1 MLIKVKKVKFNSISI
16 KNFLSIG
23 KEEVS
28 LDFKKGISLIT
39 GENKD
44 NGGRN
49 GVGKSSLIESIY
61 WALFGSTIRDIK
73 KDKIVHNQSK
83 GGSVVVLEFA
93 IEDGKF
99 STSYKLTRSLEP
111 SKLLLEKYGEFSLED
126 ISLSTMPKTDE
137 YIKQLIGANEEV
149 FQNAVIMTANNT
161 MPFMAQKKIDKRKFV
176 EGILNL
182 GIFGEM
188 LLKTRA
194 DYNEKKKENEFLS
207 KDFSSEQRILEFL
220 ENSKEGFDENKSER
234 IESINKKIDATKN
247 DLASLRKKDIPEI
260 SSLKEK
266 IKNNEDKIEKLRELL
281 AETNK
286 EIVEIGEKKSEAY
299 NTINQAKKEK
309 QKILDK
315 GNVCPTCN
323 RQYCEDDLQYIE
335 SEIKKLDELISIN
348 QPIYD
353 ENQKIS
359 SEKTAFGS
367 KITNNIETLKDE
379 IKDYKDEIS
388 NSALHEQKI
397 KSLEEKI
404 EEYQENIEEI
414 EKEEFKDDKKIED
427 AQKKIEN
434 LEKNISDLQKHL
446 LVLETAKFVVS
457 EEGVKTF
464 IVKKMLS
471 VLNAQLNFY
480 LKTLDA
486 PCTCEFNE
494 MFEETIYNTQG
505 KECSYFNFSGGERKR
520 IDIAILFMF
529 QDILRMQTGVAFNLS
544 MYDELFDSALDEKG
558 VNKILEI
565 LRERTDKYDE
575 AVYIISHNKAAV
587 NSNFDNIIKLEKK
600 DGKTSIAP

>member
-1 MLIKVKKVKFNSISI
+1 MKKVKFNRISI

-83 GGSVVVLEFA
+83 GGSVVILEFA
-93 IEDGKF
+93 IEDGKT

-111 SKLLLEKYGEFSLED
+111 SKLSLEVVKDSQEED
-126 ISLSTMPKTDE
+126 ISLSTIPKTDE

-260 SSLKEK
+260 SSLKGK

-335 SEIKKLDELISIN
+335 SEIKKLDDLISIN

-353 ENQKIS
+353 ENQKIA

-367 KITNNIETLKDE
+367 KITDNIETLKDE

-427 AQKKIEN
+427 AQKKIES
-434 LEKNISDLQKHL
+434 LEKNISNLQKQL

>member
-1 MLIKVKKVKFNSISI
+1 VKKIKFNSISI

-93 IEDGKF
+93 IEDGKV

-111 SKLLLEKYGEFSLED
+111 SKLLLEKYGDLSLED

-234 IESINKKIDATKN
+234 IESINKKIDVTKN

-281 AETNK
+281 IETNR
-286 EIVEIGEKKSEAY
+286 EIVEIGENKSEAY

-353 ENQKIS
+353 ENKKIG

-587 NSNFDNIIKLEKK
+587 NSNFDAIIKLEKK

>member
-1 MLIKVKKVKFNSISI
+1 MKKVKFNRISI

-83 GGSVVVLEFA
+83 GGSVVILEFA
-93 IEDGKF
+93 IEDGKT

-111 SKLLLEKYGEFSLED
+111 SKLSLEVVKDSQEED
-126 ISLSTMPKTDE
+126 ISLSTIPKTDE

-260 SSLKEK
+260 SSLKGK

-335 SEIKKLDELISIN
+335 SEIKKLDDLISIN

-353 ENQKIS
+353 ENQKIA

-367 KITNNIETLKDE
+367 KITDNIETLKDE

-427 AQKKIEN
+427 AQKKIES
-434 LEKNISDLQKHL
+434 LEKNISDLQKQL

>member
-1 MLIKVKKVKFNSISI
+1 MKKIKFNSISI

-93 IEDGKF
+93 IEDGKV

-111 SKLLLEKYGEFSLED
+111 SKLLLEKYGDLSLED

-234 IESINKKIDATKN
+234 IESINKKIDVTKN

-281 AETNK
+281 IETNR

-353 ENQKIS
+353 ENKKIG

-587 NSNFDNIIKLEKK
+587 NSNFDAIIKLEKK